1 MSRFIIHGCRTISGK
16 LRPPGNKNAVLPML
30 AASLLTDEPVRLSNI
45 PLIEDVATMLELL
58 AAVGVSVDL
67 RGHSVTLCAKGI
79 RKRRLD
85 PELCRRV
92 RSSILLAG
100 PMAAR
105 HGRVTLFPP
114 GGDIIGR
121 RRLDT
126 HFDGLRKLGIRVA
139 GKQDYTFR
147 CSKLGPADILL
158 EEASVT

>member
-1 MSRFIIHGCRTISGK
+1 MSRFIIHGGRTISGK

-85 PELCRRV
+85 PELWDLTHNPWVVLQTVSRDRV
-92 RSSILLAG
+92 EALLADPAFFRSVEG
-100 PMAAR
+100 LV
-105 HGRVTLFPP
+105 H
-114 GGDIIGR
+114 R
-121 RRLDT
+121 RRQEAETPAWFQQT
-126 HFDGLRKLGIRVA
+126 H
-139 GKQDYTFR
+139 QH
-147 CSKLGPADILL
+147 
-158 EEASVT
+158 